1 MTSPDERYRA
11 VQMAGQFLKDISTRP
26 NMNKDIVARATSIL
40 RHYPSTYDLHRAALE
55 MPHFFSEEAE
65 SEG

>member
-1 MTSPDERYRA
+1 
-11 VQMAGQFLKDISTRP
+11 
-26 NMNKDIVARATSIL
+26 MNKDIVARATSIL